1 MLLSSCRVENLFSEI
16 QFIQD
21 FAGSTLLTEEYGFL
35 LTELKVC
42 QCACDYN
49 HFPTM
54 MGAQRDA
61 ITLMMQA
68 TG

>member
-42 QCACDYN
+42 QCACDYKFSCSN
-49 HFPTM
+49 HFQTM
-54 MGAQRDA
+54 MGAQKDA
-61 ITLMMQA
+61 II
-68 TG
+68 